1 MNHFEK
7 LVRYKTD
14 LAGHHFQ
21 TAWRAEIYQGKYDY
35 ANSRSLV
42 WKDGVYKNDQKREV
56 FSFSKVSL
64 QKMASRMIPDD
75 KKRWRLKLHKVIILV
90 TPDKSALYQSVEDY
104 WEEVKVLD
112 HLYLGAEA
120 AVGKVVW
127 RDPPF

>member
-14 LAGHHFQ
+14 LAGYHFRV
-21 TAWRAEIYQGKYDY
+21 AYCAAIYQDRYDY
-35 ANSRSLV
+35 ANARPLV

-56 FSFSKVSL
+56 FSFSKTTL
-64 QKMASRMIPDD
+64 QSVASGMIPGG

-90 TPDKSALYQSVEDY
+90 TPDKSTLYQSAEDY

-112 HLYLGAEA
+112 RPYLGAEA
-120 AVGKVVW
+120 AVGKFVW